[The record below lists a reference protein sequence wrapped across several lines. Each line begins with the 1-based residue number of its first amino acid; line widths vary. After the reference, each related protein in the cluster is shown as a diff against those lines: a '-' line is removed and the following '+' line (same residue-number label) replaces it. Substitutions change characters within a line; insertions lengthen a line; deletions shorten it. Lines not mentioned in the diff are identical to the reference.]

1 LAIRLAVFGVLVAL
15 FAFGQTA
22 VRPASAQA
30 APVVADGGVQNNFP
44 QSMVFS
50 MTARSDST
58 IQKVRLRYKILPD
71 GAATIA
77 QPDFVPGKTVSTSF
91 ELAGNNPPN
100 IYVPPGATIE
110 YHWEVTDE
118 AGNSGQTPT
127 ASFFYDDIRF
137 HWQPVQDSGITIYYY
152 SGSETN
158 ARDMLATAVEAI
170 GSASQLL
177 GARVDFPVKVWV
189 YDNRGDMLPA
199 LARRSATFEQTI
211 VTAGVRVA
219 SDTVLVLGNAS
230 FDTLRHELTHVVTA
244 VAGESALGTLP
255 LWLDEGTA
263 VYGED
268 DPGGYRDA
276 VEHAI
281 GQGNVLSVRSLSSP
295 AGDPDKVE
303 LFYGESWSLVKL
315 LNDTYGQQ
323 KFAQLFATIK
333 KGKRI
338 DDALQTVYG
347 FDQDG
352 LEDKWRAA
360 NGLPPRPTPEP
371 TQPAEAA
378 TPTTIRAGSPSQS
391 SDSGRA
397 SAGTIAA
404 VALGVIALAGAVG
417 FAGFTLAR
425 RYH

>member
-1 LAIRLAVFGVLVAL
+1 M
-15 FAFGQTA
+15 
-22 VRPASAQA
+22 
-30 APVVADGGVQNNFP
+30 VADGGVKNNFP
-44 QSMVFS
+44 QSMVFN
-50 MTARSDST
+50 MTAQSDST
-58 IQKVRLRYKILPD
+58 IQKIRLRYKILPD
-71 GAATIA
+71 GTAAIA

-91 ELAGNNPPN
+91 ELLGNNPPT
-100 IYVPPGATIE
+100 IYLPPGTTIE

-118 AGNSGQTPT
+118 AGNTGQTPT

-152 SGSETN
+152 SGSETS
-158 ARDMLATAVEAI
+158 ARDMLATAVEQI
-170 GSASQLL
+170 GAQSQLL
-177 GARVDFPVKVWV
+177 GAHITFPIKVWI
-189 YDNRGDMLPA
+189 YDNTDDMRPA
-199 LARRSATFEQTI
+199 LARRSATFEQSI
-211 VTAGVRVA
+211 ITAGVRVS
-219 SDTVLVLGNAS
+219 SDTVLVLGNVS

-244 VAGESALGTLP
+244 VAGDSALGSLP
-255 LWLDEGTA
+255 AWLDEGTA

-281 GQGNVLSVRSLSSP
+281 SSGSVLSVRSLNSP

-303 LFYGESWSLVKL
+303 LFYGESWSLVKF

-338 DDALQTVYG
+338 DDALQAVYG

-360 NGLPPRPTPEP
+360 NGLPPRPTVEP

-378 TPTTIRAGSPSQS
+378 TPTTIGAGNASQN
-391 SDSGRA
+391 SDSGGA
-397 SAGTIAA
+397 STGTIAA
-404 VALGVIALAGAVG
+404 VALGIVALAGAVG

-425 RYH
+425 RYR